1 MDNQEIE
8 SMLKKYI
15 SYKVAFSSILILWE
29 YLLSKPYLP
38 CIPQSGERYL
48 QCIYLTKTCIYKW
61 DKNRQLNRKMGKDLS
76 VYFNK
81 EDVQMANEYMTKC
94 SVSLVIREMHIKTSM
109 RYTIHHQN
117 GG

>member
-1 MDNQEIE
+1 
-8 SMLKKYI
+8 
-15 SYKVAFSSILILWE
+15 
-29 YLLSKPYLP
+29 
-38 CIPQSGERYL
+38 
-48 QCIYLTKTCIYKW
+48 
-61 DKNRQLNRKMGKDLS
+61 MGKDLS

-81 EDVQMANEYMTKC
+81 EDVQMAEYMTKC